1 MGILDTLFG
10 TSYQTP
16 GINPD
21 ASIPNQTP
29 LGENGLPNV
38 FMTPNLAEAGLLG
51 GNPQEALALQNA
63 LQSQATKAGLLSA
76 GVSFL
81 TQPRNLRAGSA
92 LPYLGRAY
100 QQGMASA
107 GDIYGTGLR
116 QLATQQAFGQKKQYQ
131 TIDLGDKVILA
142 NPATGET
149 IREVPKGVAPGKGEA
164 TKTTIV
170 QQLEALKD
178 INSQLEQKPDDEY
191 LNQAKQAL
199 LVELQLKPKA
209 EQPLTKAEEFQ
220 ETLTETDV
228 TRDKEL
234 IKELK
239 SFETNEFSGITK
251 NIGQI
256 DSAINSLKTAE
267 EGQLT
272 GKGVGLAY
280 DTGTLDYLNPEA
292 KSTLEA
298 VQEVVQQNLRLVL
311 GAQFTEREGSRLIE
325 RAYNP
330 RLSQKE
336 NIVRLE
342 RLKKQI
348 LDSYN
353 QKKNML
359 DYFNEKGT
367 FKGYEGKAIED
378 VLPKQAPKQSTQQP
392 KTMTAP
398 QSGTVMNGW
407 RFKGGDPSNKNN
419 WEKI

>member
-10 TSYQTP
+10 NTYQTP
-16 GINPD
+16 GFNPN
-21 ASIPNQTP
+21 APTPNQATS
-29 LGENGLPNV
+29 GGSGLPNV

-51 GNPQEALALQNA
+51 ADQTQALALQDA

-107 GDIYGTGLR
+107 GDIYGTGLN
-116 QLATQQAFGQKKQYQ
+116 QLARQQLLAQRSDEDKLY
-131 TIDLGDKVILA
+131 TIDGALVNRQGDVIYQ
-142 NPATGET
+142 
-149 IREVPKGVAPGKGEA
+149 APLKDKGESS
-164 TKTTIV
+164 KTTLV
-170 QQLEALKD
+170 QNLEKLKD
-178 INSQLEQKPDDEY
+178 INDKLKENPNDEY
-191 LNQAKQAL
+191 LNQAKQAIL
-199 LVELQLKPKA
+199 TSFDLIPKA
-209 EQPLTKAEEFQ
+209 EQPLSETEKFE
-220 ETLTETDV
+220 ETLSETDV

-256 DSAINSLKTAE
+256 DSAINALKTAD

-353 QKKNML
+353 QKKNMI

-367 FKGYEGKAIED
+367 FKGYEGKAIQD
-378 VLPKQAPKQSTQQP
+378 VLPTQAPQQSTQQP

-398 QSGTVMNGW
+398 QSGTVMNGF
-407 RFKGGDPSNKNN
+407 RFKGGDPSDKNN